1 MLGRPYTDEGTHEL
15 KGTDELRVMPSDK
28 SARTNAGNSVQCS
41 RINLSEASKLP
52 SQDAGS
58 PAWPF
63 RSRKQQ
69 LDGLLFSPRE
79 LCTSPDEFTDVV
91 CYAENR
97 HCLVI
102 HFGCHFV
109 SEQNVAGTSVLSD

>member
-1 MLGRPYTDEGTHEL
+1 VAHVDSRNARPNCDINLVVFVGQALQRRLYTDV
-15 KGTDELRVMPSDK
+15 GTDELRVMPSNK
-28 SARTNAGNSVQCS
+28 SARADAGNTVQCS

-69 LDGLLFSPRE
+69 LDGLLFSPRG

-97 HCLVI
+97 HCLV
-102 HFGCHFV
+102 
-109 SEQNVAGTSVLSD
+109 L